1 MSDKYLNDFERVC
14 WTLAKEHFKAL
25 DKEHVI
31 RMIEYSANKRIL
43 KKNKMSQETEIIKKR
58 EQAAFELYV
67 NTAKMIVDNKENPK
81 KPDELAKIWDELRR
95 PFDLAFKGYDQ

>member
-1 MSDKYLNDFERVC
+1 MSDKSPNDFNRIC
-14 WTLAKEHFKAL
+14 WELAKDYFKAM
-25 DKEHVI
+25 DRTHI
-31 RMIEYSANKRIL
+31 SRMIEHSANKRIL

-67 NTAKMIVDNKENPK
+67 NTAKMIVDNKKKPK